1 MDWRDTNPNTFFRA
15 LSSLNPNVDWFR
27 VLERVKSNEELLK
40 IVKMYNWI
48 DTSIPSIP
56 VDNFRWISKLINDNL
71 RVLIS
76 RGYTPLKNISEEPIL
91 FVLDK
96 KPNTN
101 LSSSVLEVNYS
112 SKMNDLCFYL
122 RVNRIS
128 YSITTDLDKR
138 PLIDLYWFT
147 YDESEV
153 SKLVNG
159 DVLRVEYEKYKLKSN
174 DIDSIN
180 VIHILD
186 ARVTIE

>member
-1 MDWRDTNPNTFFRA
+1 MDWRDTNPNTFFHA

-40 IVKMYNWI
+40 IVKMYDWI

-91 FVLDK
+91 FILDK

-101 LSSSVLEVNYS
+101 LSSSILEVNYS

-147 YDESEV
+147 YDEIEV
-153 SKLVNG
+153 SKLVDG